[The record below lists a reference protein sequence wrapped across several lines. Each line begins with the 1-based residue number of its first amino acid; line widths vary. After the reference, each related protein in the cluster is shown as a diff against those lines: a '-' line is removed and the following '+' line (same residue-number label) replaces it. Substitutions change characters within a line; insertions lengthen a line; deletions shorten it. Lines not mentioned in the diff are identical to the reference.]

1 MSTVLTL
8 IADPAAPALD
18 GNMVD
23 AARAALLAA
32 GAEAGPP
39 DWLAPGVACD
49 VPCAGADAA
58 AAAAAVRGALAGAP
72 VDVLAQAAAIRRKRV
87 LVADMESTII
97 RNELLDDLGIL
108 MGVGD
113 RVSEITA
120 KAMNGEIDFV
130 SAIKQRTALLEG
142 LPAERL
148 AAVRQRI
155 VFAAGA
161 RELLRTMRAHDGY
174 AVLVSG
180 GFRIFTRYV
189 RERLGFDEDIGNEP
203 EIRNGC
209 LSGRVL
215 EPILDRDAKLRALTR
230 IARERGVSPEET
242 LAVGDGAND
251 LPMIQAAGTGIA
263 YHAKPALAEAAA
275 YRIDHGDLTALLYLQ
290 GYRAEEIVGSA
301 DGEA

>member
-8 IADPAAPALD
+8 IADPAAPVLD
-18 GNMVD
+18 GNMAD
-23 AARAALLAA
+23 AARAALLGA
-32 GAEAGPP
+32 GVDAGPP

-49 VPCAGADAA
+49 LPCADADAA
-58 AAAAAVRGALAGAP
+58 AAAATVRETLAGAP
-72 VDVLAQAAAIRRKRV
+72 VDVVAQAAAKRRKRI

-97 RNELLDDLGIL
+97 RNEMLDELGAL

-113 RVSEITA
+113 RVSEITG

-130 SAIKQRTALLEG
+130 NAIRQRTALLQG
-142 LPAERL
+142 LPAEQL
-148 AAVRQRI
+148 AAVRERI
-155 VFAAGA
+155 VFSAGA
-161 RELLRTMRAHDGY
+161 RELLRTMHAHEGY

-189 RERLGFDEDIGNEP
+189 RESLGFDEDIGNEP

-215 EPILDRDAKLRALTR
+215 EPILDRDAKLRALAR
-230 IARERGVSPEET
+230 IARQRGVSLEDT

-251 LPMIQAAGTGIA
+251 LPMIQAAGTGVA
-263 YHAKPALAEAAA
+263 YHAKPALAAAA
-275 YRIDHGDLTALLYLQ
+275 ANRIDHADLTALLYLQ
-290 GYRAEEIVGSA
+290 GYRGS
-301 DGEA
+301 DVVRGP